1 MIRQA
6 YNPYLPLNAYIPD
19 GEPHVFGNRVYVYGS
34 HDREGGS
41 DFCIGDY
48 EVWSAPVDDLTNWT
62 CPGAAY
68 CAKQDPHYTANY
80 NNAMFA
86 PDCVQGKDG
95 RYYLYYALSGGHFT
109 DSIHVAVSQYPDR
122 DFQYYGAVH
131 EADGREMIT
140 YITFDPAV
148 FNDDGTFRLYYGWS
162 LEGSYA
168 KKSSMSREQLMQAE
182 MMLFQ
187 KTKEELEASPEDI
200 MGANTVALMDDMLTI
215 RHFPRRIV
223 PGGFSSE
230 GTSFAEHP
238 FFEASS
244 MRKIGDTY
252 YFIYSSDR
260 QHELCYA
267 TSRYPDRNFV
277 FGGVLIS
284 NGDLGYHGQTVKQM
298 LTGNNHG
305 SLVQIKGQ
313 WYLFYHRQTH
323 KNTYS
328 RQGCAEKITIL
339 PDGRIPQV
347 QMTSCGLNQGALVA
361 EGSYPAPIC
370 CCLTNGHMPHACR
383 EDVPEGTP
391 IITHEGQE
399 HFLDDLADGVTV
411 GYRFF
416 AFHGETMLTLTLRGT
431 LNGTL
436 TLRTEERKLG
446 KVHVLPCERWTD
458 VSLPVY
464 AQGDHALYM
473 DVSGAGKL
481 AIKALSF
488 SPLRGGKQA

>member
-1 MIRQA
+1 MLKQV
-6 YNPYLPLNAYIPD
+6 YNPYLPLNTYIPD

-41 DFCIGDY
+41 DFCVGDY
-48 EVWSAPVDDLTNWT
+48 EIWSAPVEDLTDWT
-62 CPGAAY
+62 CPGTAY
-68 CAKQDPHYTANY
+68 RASQDPHWTETY

-109 DSIHVAVSQYPDR
+109 DSIHVAVSDFPDR
-122 DFQYYGAVH
+122 DFQYYGTVRD
-131 EADGREMIT
+131 ADGQEMTT

-148 FNDDGTFRLYYGWS
+148 MNDDGVFRLYYGWS

-168 KKSSMSREQLMQAE
+168 RKGPMSREQLKQAE

-187 KTKEELEASPEDI
+187 KTAEELESCPEDV
-200 MGANTVALMDDMLTI
+200 MGANEVALMDDMLTI

-223 PGGFSSE
+223 PGGFASE

-238 FFEASS
+238 FFEGSS

-267 TSRYPDRNFV
+267 TSPFPDRDFV

-284 NGDLGYHGQTVKQM
+284 NGDLGYNGQTMKQM
-298 LTGNNHG
+298 MTGNNHG
-305 SLVQIKGQ
+305 SLVQIKEQ

-328 RQGCAEKITIL
+328 RQGCAEKIAIL

-361 EGSYPAPIC
+361 EGAYPASIC
-370 CCLTNGHMPHACR
+370 CCLTNGNMPHACR
-383 EDVPEGTP
+383 EDVTEGTP
-391 IITHEGQE
+391 IITHEGGT
-399 HFLDDLADGVTV
+399 HFLDDLVDGVTI

-416 AFHGETMLTLTLRGT
+416 AFRGESTLTLTLRGT
-431 LNGTL
+431 LNGVL
-436 TLRTEERKLG
+436 RFRTENQPLG
-446 KVHVLPCERWTD
+446 EMQVHPVCDWTE
-458 VSLPVY
+458 VSLTVN
-464 AQGDHALYM
+464 AWGDHALYI
-473 DVSGAGKL
+473 DVSGTGKMAL
-481 AIKALSF
+481 MTLSF
-488 SPLRGGKQA
+488 SAPVGGNER